1 MKKPAQATLI
11 YNPLAGPANLAAPM
25 ALVADLWEAQGW
37 HVTIQPTQAP
47 GHATELAQQAAAQG
61 SQIVFAAGGDG
72 TLGEVA
78 NGLAGTE
85 SAMAVLPVGTANSF
99 ARELNMPLPLFR
111 GKHQLLKAADLLLNG
126 RIQQMDLG
134 YTTNSEGNGRYW
146 LLWSGAGADGYLVEH
161 IEPRPK
167 WSKKLGRLGYML
179 QGIALSHRFPAVAGR
194 IEIDGR
200 IYEEHYLLALIS
212 NCRLYAGGG
221 LTLSPQA
228 KLDDGLFEVWLFE
241 GKHIAKLYQYGTLLK
256 VGWREFAGMEMVYGR
271 SIKIDMEPAMPCQ
284 TDGELGGYTP
294 LTCTLQPGALRLLVP
309 ASAPADLFQHPGL
322 ALT

>member
-1 MKKPAQATLI
+1 
-11 YNPLAGPANLAAPM
+11 M
-25 ALVADLWEAQGW
+25 ALVADLWQARGW

-47 GHATELAQQAAAQG
+47 GHATELAQQAAAAG
-61 SQIVFAAGGDG
+61 SRVVIAAGGDG

-78 NGLAGTE
+78 NGLAETE
-85 SAMAVLPVGTANSF
+85 TAMAPLPVGTANSF

-111 GKHQLLKAADLLLNG
+111 GKHQLLQAADLLLNG
-126 RIQQMDLG
+126 RIHHMDLG

-179 QGIALSHRFPAVAGR
+179 QGIALTIRYPAVQAT

-200 IYEEHYLLALIS
+200 IYDDHYLLALVS

-221 LTLSPQA
+221 LTISPQA
-228 KLDDGLFEVWLFE
+228 KLDDGLFEVWLFR
-241 GKHIAKLYQYGTLLK
+241 GRQILKLFQYGALMK
-256 VGWREFAGMEMVYGR
+256 VGRRVFPGMEMVHGR
-271 SIKIDMEPAMPCQ
+271 SITVNMTPTMPCQ

-294 LTCTLQPGALRLLVP
+294 ITCTLKPGALRLLVP
-309 ASAPADLFQHPGL
+309 ASAPQDLFQQPGTPL
-322 ALT
+322 ST